1 MIKDVEYL
9 EAFED
14 ALIAGHKPD
23 LLTNLKIYE
32 AMWEEA
38 KALGI
43 FPLKDP
49 YDGVEDD
56 IKLAAVLARLPRRKV
71 DHV

>member
-1 MIKDVEYL
+1 MIKDSKYF
-9 EAFED
+9 EAFEKKIV
-14 ALIAGHKPD
+14 AKEKNG
-23 LLTNLKIYE
+23 LLENIEIYE

-56 IKLAAVLARLPRRKV
+56 ISLAKVLQRCP
-71 DHV
+71 